1 MCKFLRYKIQILIH
15 IWIGGKIQFL
25 EISLLE
31 RKSFPALFAFITIMK
46 MR

>member
-1 MCKFLRYKIQILIH
+1 MCKFLRYKIKILIH
-15 IWIGGKIQFL
+15 IWIGKIQLL
-25 EISLLE
+25 EMSLLG